1 MYRKPTQTDTT
12 IHFTY
17 NHPLEHKVA
26 AYNFYVNRMLLLPFT
41 EQAKQQE
48 WNIMCTIARNNG
60 FQLQIIH
67 NLRRK
72 KNPLTQT
79 QLKKWITFTYFSPCT
94 HKVTNLFKNTDLNVS
109 FRTCNTIYNQLCDRI
124 PLNKINSSGIHI
136 LQCKTCNKSYV
147 GQTGRL
153 IEIRLRECIITL
165 SQHMHY
171 TVSTTDVSM
180 VLCS

>member
-72 KNPLTQT
+72 KKPTHTNTTEEMDHIYIFQSMHTQSY
-79 QLKKWITFTYFSPCT
+79 QLIQKY
-94 HKVTNLFKNTDLNVS
+94 
-109 FRTCNTIYNQLCDRI
+109 
-124 PLNKINSSGIHI
+124 
-136 LQCKTCNKSYV
+136 
-147 GQTGRL
+147 RL
-153 IEIRLRECIITL
+153 ECII
-165 SQHMHY
+165 
-171 TVSTTDVSM
+171 
-180 VLCS
+180 